1 MFDCGRIVGQ
11 NFPVFRKAGPRMAG
25 RVPFRGGGHSR
36 WGHMKRY
43 SRWGHMRRYFIMMLI
58 FGGLGLGGFAVLSGW
73 QIPAPTIVVSKVI
86 PDATLPK

>member
-43 SRWGHMRRYFIMMLI
+43 FIMMLI

-73 QIPAPTIVVSKVI
+73 QIPAPTVVVSKVI